1 VRAGDDGALSRSLS
15 RRAPP
20 VPSAGLC
27 EDVFALL
34 AEPAA
39 AEMARHP
46 RRSFLREEV
55 SLHRRAMRT
64 LCALRV
70 PPPPPAPGVAAPPLL
85 EPPRVAPE
93 EPTPPPFDPPTGE
106 DKVPPPRPRQLAC
119 HL

>member
-1 VRAGDDGALSRSLS
+1 MRAGDDGALSRSLS

-70 PPPPPAPGVAAPPLL
+70 PPPPAPGVAAPPLL